1 MEKEYLTLENTL
13 FNEEENDL
21 IINIDEF
28 DYDDT
33 DYDYYGAQE
42 TIRRFREE
50 LGLGEGS
57 RALALAN
64 EFAKKEEMEKIRK
77 KERDRLYKTDKKCY
91 NKYENDKNCQKDKT
105 EDRIYTRVN
114 IRKIK
119 KLLRYEGITYKEVAD
134 ALNTSERS
142 IIRKLNVYTDL
153 TANELIIISDLL
165 NIDINEIIYK
175 NKH

>member
-1 MEKEYLTLENTL
+1 MEKEILTFENTL
-13 FNEEENDL
+13 GNLDDDFILN
-21 IINIDEF
+21 INEF
-28 DYDDT
+28 DYDDD

-42 TIRRFREE
+42 TARRFREE

-64 EFAKKEEMEKIRK
+64 EMAKQEEMEKIRK
-77 KERDRLYKTDKKCY
+77 KERERLYKTDKKCY
-91 NKYENDKNCQKDKT
+91 NKYENDKKCQKDKT

-119 KLLRYEGITYKEVAD
+119 KLLRYEGITYKEVAE

-153 TANELIIISDLL
+153 TANELIIICDLL